1 MFYCSQ
7 QYCSQRC
14 LGLLLF
20 SFLVFYFSLHFQFF
34 FLTRVLVLGTT
45 DNRFLSKVNP
55 FNKLTLTPLQ
65 RVKRKCL
72 RSELCFMNVVN
83 PQVQGMSSG
92 PWFLLNLYMNL
103 VKPTLSNTVS
113 IYPSKVILQ

>member
-1 MFYCSQ
+1 MPRSTPF
-7 QYCSQRC
+7 
-14 LGLLLF
+14 LF
-20 SFLVFYFSLHFQFF
+20 SGVLLFLVFLFF

-55 FNKLTLTPLQ
+55 FNKLTLTPFQ

-92 PWFLLNLYMNL
+92 PWFLLNLYMNV
-103 VKPTLSNTVS
+103 VKPTLSNTLS